1 MRLRHLLASLA
12 VCAAT
17 VLQAAP
23 LKVAYSDWPGWTAF
37 AIAEQKGWFK
47 EAGVEV
53 ELLWFEYGPSMEA
66 YSAGKVD
73 AVMVTNG
80 DALVTGAG
88 GAKNIAVLVVDYSN
102 GNAMIVA
109 KPGIKSVKDLKGKK
123 IGIEVGFVEH
133 LLLLKALESAGLSES
148 DVEIVP
154 TPTNQTP
161 QVLASGQVDAIG
173 AWQPN
178 SGAALKALPGS
189 TAIFTSANVPGLI
202 YDTVAVTPQSLAA
215 RRDDWVKFVK
225 VWDKIVAYLADP
237 KTKADGIAIMAAKA
251 GVDATTYAEF
261 LPGTKFL
268 PLAEG
273 AKILSST
280 APGFGSVAGS
290 SKIADDFNVKN
301 GVYKE
306 AQKVAP
312 YIDASIMKDA
322 LKKSGLLGFVSKR
335 AGIACPLV
343 FFRLHHVRHAAP
355 FRPPRAP
362 RPLPLAALG
371 RRVRPAARG
380 LERRQLRPLAVASPG
395 SRH

>member
-12 VCAAT
+12 VITAT

-66 YSAGKVD
+66 YAAGKVD

-88 GAKNIAVLVVDYSN
+88 GAKNVMIVALDYSN
-102 GNAMIVA
+102 GNDMIVA
-109 KPGIKSVKDLKGKK
+109 RPGIKSIKDLKGKK

-178 SGAALKALPGS
+178 SGAALKAVPGS

-202 YDTVAVTPQSLAA
+202 YDTVAVSPQSLAE
-215 RRDDWVKFVK
+215 RRADWVKFVK

-251 GVDATTYAEF
+251 GVDAATYAEF

-268 PLAEG
+268 PLSEG
-273 AKILSST
+273 AKVLSST
-280 APGFGSVAGS
+280 APGFGSVTGS

-306 AQKVAP
+306 TQKVAD
-312 YIDASIMKDA
+312 YIDASIMADA
-322 LKKSGLLGFVSKR
+322 LKK
-335 AGIACPLV
+335 
-343 FFRLHHVRHAAP
+343 
-355 FRPPRAP
+355 
-362 RPLPLAALG
+362 
-371 RRVRPAARG
+371 
-380 LERRQLRPLAVASPG
+380 
-395 SRH
+395 